1 MLNPVKPN
9 PHLLTLVQYVLPE
22 EIFQYFEIIKIDEQ
36 GKELHI
42 YLDEINEVPSCYS
55 QNKLLSK
62 GFHEEALIKDFP
74 IRNKACMLH
83 VRRRRWFN
91 EDTGDVVS
99 REWDLTAKGT
109 RYTQDFATFLK
120 GLIGYLPD
128 TKSFP

>member
-1 MLNPVKPN
+1 MKDN
-9 PHLLTLVQYVLPE
+9 PHLLTLVQFVLPE
-22 EIFQYFEIIKIDEQ
+22 EIFQYFEIIKIKEQ

-55 QNKLLSK
+55 KNHILSK
-62 GFHEEALIKDFP
+62 GFHDEAIIKDFP

-83 VRRRRWFN
+83 VRRRRWLN
-91 EDTGDVVS
+91 EDSGKVVN
-99 REWDLTAKGT
+99 REWDLTAQGT